1 MLCLPYDI
9 IAFIVQ
15 RRIIMQIKV
24 IYEDDALL
32 PVKECLEQLDNHQLF
47 FVEQYI
53 RTRKAAQ
60 HEAIFQQWL
69 CAMQQILH
77 TYT

>member
-1 MLCLPYDI
+1 
-9 IAFIVQ
+9 
-15 RRIIMQIKV
+15 MQIKV

-60 HEAIFQQWL
+60 HEAIFQQ
-69 CAMQQILH
+69 
-77 TYT
+77 

>member
-1 MLCLPYDI
+1 
-9 IAFIVQ
+9 
-15 RRIIMQIKV
+15 MQIKV

-60 HEAIFQQWL
+60 NEEIFQQWL
-69 CAMQQILH
+69 CAMQQILL